1 MLDLWIGYTALNK
14 QPPVK
19 WPLADAGKAD
29 LFQPIPFGAD
39 QRGNIVYILLMF
51 ASVLIGAMPRMG
63 KTFALRVIALAVAL
77 DPNARVRVWE
87 LKGTGDLAALRHVA
101 HEYGSGA
108 DPETLEACLASVRS
122 YNRQLDPRA
131 KTLRDLPDVMR
142 PENKV
147 TSEICADR
155 KLGLFPDVLI
165 IDEVQE
171 AFSHPDLGGE
181 FEALLTPV
189 TKRGPAL
196 GMMLVLATQRPDKAS
211 LPTGISANIM
221 IRYCLKVMSFIASNM
236 VLGDG
241 MSTNGFN
248 AADFTRSDKGIGWLT
263 GETDDPQIV
272 RGCYI
277 DAPAAEKIARR
288 ARAARIA
295 AGTLSGYAL
304 GDVDEPD
311 SRDFV
316 ADVLDVFGADA
327 KLWSETIAER
337 LAGQLPEVYQD
348 VTRDAVASQL
358 RTAGVP
364 VKAVREVGKA
374 VRSGCER
381 SAVAAVAAD
390 RGQL

>member
-1 MLDLWIGYTALNK
+1 
-14 QPPVK
+14 
-19 WPLADAGKAD
+19 
-29 LFQPIPFGAD
+29 
-39 QRGNIVYILLMF
+39 MF

-122 YNRQLDPRA
+122 YHRQLDPRA
-131 KTLRDLPDVMR
+131 KALRDLPDVMR

-147 TSEICADR
+147 TAEICADR

-165 IDEVQE
+165 IDEAQE

-181 FEALLTPV
+181 FESLLTPV

-221 IRYCLKVMSFIASNM
+221 IRYCLKVMSYIASNM

-277 DAPAAEKIARR
+277 DAPAADKIARR
-288 ARAARIA
+288 ARAARVA

-304 GDVDEPD
+304 GEADETPD
-311 SRDFV
+311 RNFA
-316 ADVLDVFGADA
+316 ADVLAVFGTDRNLWCESIAD
-327 KLWSETIAER
+327 R
-337 LAGQLPEVYQD
+337 LMDAIPEAY
-348 VTRDAVASQL
+348 DALTKESVSASL
-358 RTAGVP
+358 RAAGVT
-364 VKAVREVGKA
+364 VKEVREPGKA
-374 VRSGCER
+374 NRAGCTR
-381 SAVAAVAAD
+381 ASVVAVAAKA
-390 RGQL
+390 GQP